1 MNEYTY
7 LQWLQAIA
15 TGQPVPGEYRPATN
29 PLDVMA
35 P

>member
-7 LQWLQAIA
+7 LEWLIAIT
-15 TGQPVPGEYRPATN
+15 TGQPVPGEYRPNTN